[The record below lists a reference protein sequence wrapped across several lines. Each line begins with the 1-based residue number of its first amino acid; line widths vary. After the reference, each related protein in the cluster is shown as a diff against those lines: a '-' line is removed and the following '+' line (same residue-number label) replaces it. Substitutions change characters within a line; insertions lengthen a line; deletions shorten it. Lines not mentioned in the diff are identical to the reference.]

1 MFNGVENFFSYCYI
15 SLKIYR
21 VKLKFTSRI
30 TLIKLIQFC
39 ETKPS
44 RVSSPLKDVFLNSP

>member
-44 RVSSPLKDVFLNSP
+44 GVSSPLKDVFLNS